1 MSDTATR
8 PLIVDVAVPCP
19 LRRSFDYLWPS
30 DIQQRP
36 EPGQRVLVPFGNRRL
51 VALVLAVK
59 DRSEHRQKLK
69 AIIALL
75 DDESPSLSPNQV
87 ALGRWAARYYHHP
100 IGDCLQQML
109 PVNLRKP
116 GKTEHRPRAA
126 DCWRLRP
133 DWQSKPTPAARA
145 KQQLALLSAFNEAA
159 GQTLSK
165 NQLSELGF
173 SRTVLNE
180 LLKRELVE
188 AVEEAPTAIN
198 KPLPAPPELNAEQ
211 QQTVSAVCAQ
221 LTQFSRFLL
230 EGITGSGKT
239 EVYLRIIDAALQAGR
254 QALVLVPEIGLTPQT
269 LQRFE
274 RRFPGQVASLH
285 SAMSDGDRLSHW
297 LAIRR
302 GEKRILLGTRS
313 AIFADMPQLG
323 LIIVDEEHDP
333 SYKQQDGWRY
343 SARDIAVKR
352 AADNHCPV
360 VLGSATPSLDSL
372 FNVQRGRYQLLQL
385 HQRAGNA
392 RPPSVR
398 LLDIRRQPL
407 REGLS
412 QQLLSEISQTLAQG
426 QQALVFLNR
435 RGFAPTL
442 QCHGCG
448 WIAQCGNCDA
458 RLTVH
463 YRRQTLKCHHCDA
476 TAAMPYHCPECGDD
490 HWLFDGPGTER
501 LEMLL
506 QQQFPNTAV
515 YRIDRDTTARQG
527 DVQRVVEEIKRGQP
541 GILIGTQMLAKGH
554 HFPGVTLVGIVDMDA
569 GLFSADFR
577 VVERSA
583 QLLVQVAGR
592 AGRAELPGKV
602 LIQTHCPDHPALQTL
617 LKQDYPRFAQ
627 QQLAERKLMEQPPA
641 SYAAVIRS
649 DAVRL
654 QRAEEFLQA
663 IAQSLRPHSAGTQL
677 MGPLPAPMTRRAGR
691 FRCSLIV
698 QTADRALLHKLLGL
712 ATKTAEGLK
721 KSSDLRWS
729 IDVDPIE
736 LF

>member
-1 MSDTATR
+1 MFQAVSKPA
-8 PLIVDVAVPCP
+8 IIEVAVPCP
-19 LRRSFDYLWPS
+19 LRRSFDYLLTGKETHAP
-30 DIQQRP
+30 Q
-36 EPGQRVLVPFGNRRL
+36 PGQRVLVPFGNRRL
-51 VALVLAVK
+51 VAVIIALK
-59 DRSEHRQKLK
+59 TQSEHQKLK
-69 AIIALL
+69 PIIELL
-75 DDESPSLSPNQV
+75 DAETPSLSAQQL
-87 ALGRWAARYYHHP
+87 ALGQWAAQYYHHP

-116 GKTEHRPRAA
+116 GPAEARPSPD
-126 DCWRLRP
+126 DCWQLCA
-133 DWQSKPTPAARA
+133 DWQSKEAPANRA
-145 KQQLALLSAFNEAA
+145 KQQLALLDAFVQAPQHRLNRE
-159 GQTLSK
+159 
-165 NQLSELGF
+165 QLTELGF
-173 SRTVLNE
+173 KRPLLNE
-180 LLKRELVE
+180 LIKRDLVE
-188 AVEEAPTAIN
+188 AVASVGITNTAETPPT
-198 KPLPAPPELNAEQ
+198 LNAEQ
-211 QQTVSAVCAQ
+211 SHVVDAVTAK
-221 LTQFSRFLL
+221 LGQFSRFLL

-239 EVYLRIIDAALQAGR
+239 EVYLRLIHAALQQGK

-269 LQRFE
+269 LERFE
-274 RRFPGQVASLH
+274 RRFPAQVASLH
-285 SAMSDGDRLSHW
+285 SGMSDNERLKNW
-297 LAIRR
+297 LAVRQ
-302 GEKRILLGTRS
+302 GDTPILLGTRS
-313 AIFADMPQLG
+313 AILADLPKLG

-372 FNVQRGRYQLLQL
+372 FNVERGRYALLQL
-385 HQRAGNA
+385 RQRAGDA
-392 RPPSVR
+392 KPPAIQ
-398 LLDIRRQPL
+398 LLDIRRQNL
-407 REGLS
+407 HEGLS
-412 QQLLSEISQTLAQG
+412 TPLLENIGQTVAKG
-426 QQALVFLNR
+426 QQALIFLNR

-476 TAAMPYHCPECGDD
+476 TAAMPYQCPDCGDD
-490 HWLFDGPGTER
+490 HWLFEGPGTER

-506 QQQFPNTAV
+506 QQQFPNTPV
-515 YRIDRDTTARQG
+515 YRIDRDTMNRQG
-527 DVQRVVEEIKRGQP
+527 DVENRVEEIRRGGA
-541 GILIGTQMLAKGH
+541 GIIIGTQMLAKGH
-554 HFPGVTLVGIVDMDA
+554 HFPNVTLVGIVDMDA

-592 AGRAELPGKV
+592 AGRAELAGRV
-602 LIQTHCPDHPALQTL
+602 LIQTHCPEHPALQTL
-617 LKQDYPRFAQ
+617 LKQDYRRFAQ
-627 QQLAERKLMEQPPA
+627 QQLAERQRLQQPPA
-641 SYAAVIRS
+641 SYCAVLRS

-654 QRAEEFLQA
+654 QRAEEFLQQLA
-663 IAQSLRPHSAGTQL
+663 SALRPHAKGIQM

-691 FRCSLIV
+691 FRCSLIL
-698 QTADRALLHKLLGL
+698 QTPNRAKLHQLLSL
-712 ATKTAEGLK
+712 ATQAGDRIK